1 MSESYGFDDFLQV
14 RILWTDA
21 CCFYLSFLKSDYLAY
36 FFVYAPYILWIFRVK
51 KSSIFLKFFDTH
63 THPSQEKN

>member
-51 KSSIFLKFFDTH
+51 KS
-63 THPSQEKN
+63 